1 MNDVIK
7 SFTITSTD
15 SYVTIANLLREIT
28 MVRDNLLTLPEWF
41 ARGDIGLDDIIF
53 SVCFTNT

>member
-7 SFTITSTD
+7 SFIITSTD

-41 ARGDIGLDDIIF
+41 ARGDIRLDDIIF